1 MKLAFDEREEEVGD
15 SGAENEGQNANLRR
29 SGLGKNG
36 GSYHTK
42 LIWKLI
48 SNYRF
53 LTYFFRGFFPL
64 FVIN

>member
-1 MKLAFDEREEEVGD
+1 MTNSLFTNPILMKLAFDEREEEVGD

-42 LIWKLI
+42 LI
-48 SNYRF
+48 
-53 LTYFFRGFFPL
+53 
-64 FVIN
+64 